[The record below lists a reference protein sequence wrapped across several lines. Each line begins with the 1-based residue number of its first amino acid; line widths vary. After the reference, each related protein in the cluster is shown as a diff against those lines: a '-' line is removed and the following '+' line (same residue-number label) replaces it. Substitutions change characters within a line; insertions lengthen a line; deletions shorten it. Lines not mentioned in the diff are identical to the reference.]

1 MSARDSAAPPPG
13 LRLARRLGRIKPSLT
28 LAVTAKA
35 AALAR
40 KGVDIASYGAGEP
53 DFDTPAHIREAA
65 KRALDGGATRYTD
78 VGGTPE
84 LRDAVAK
91 WLDAAHGGL
100 GLAAENI
107 LVSCGAKHSLY
118 NLFQALLDEG
128 DEVVV
133 SAPYWVSYPEMIGMA
148 GGTPVI
154 LETRPEEGFLFSGAQ
169 LDAVCTPRT
178 RAVILVSPS
187 NPTGAVADRA
197 NLESIAE
204 VCVRRN
210 LLVVS
215 DDIYRSL
222 VYGDAAYTQIATLGR
237 EIRERTILVDGVSK
251 TYAMTGWRIGFCAA
265 PAPLIRGMAT
275 MQGQSTSNPAAV
287 SQAAALAAI
296 TGPQDC
302 VEAMRQQFD
311 RRRRAMV
318 DRLRAMPGVQCV
330 EPRGAF
336 YAFPDLRGC
345 LGKRAPG
352 GARIADDLGLAE
364 YLLEHARVA
373 VVPGSGFGA
382 PGFARLSYATS
393 LENIEAGLS
402 RMHAALVELT

>member
-1 MSARDSAAPPPG
+1 MSMTIK
-13 LRLARRLGRIKPSLT
+13 LAGRLGKIKPSMT

-35 AALAR
+35 AALVR
-40 KGVDIASYGAGEP
+40 QGIDVIGYGAGEP
-53 DFDTPAHIREAA
+53 DFDTPEHIKDAA
-65 KRALDGGATRYTD
+65 KRALDSGATKYTD

-84 LRDAVAK
+84 LRKAAAE
-91 WLDAAHGGL
+91 WLGKAHGLQL
-100 GLAAENI
+100 GPENI

-128 DEVVV
+128 DEVVI
-133 SAPYWVSYPEMIGMA
+133 SAPYWVSYPEHVTMA
-148 GGTPVI
+148 GGKPVI
-154 LETRPEEGFLFSGAQ
+154 LETTPESGFLFSGAQ
-169 LDAVCTPRT
+169 LDAACTPRT

-187 NPTGAVADRA
+187 NPTGAVADKK
-197 NLESIAE
+197 NLEEIAE

-222 VYGDAAYTQIATLGR
+222 VYGGQYTSIATLGK
-237 EIRERTILVDGVSK
+237 EIRERTILIDGVSK

-265 PAPLIRGMAT
+265 PPELIKGMGV

-296 TGPQDC
+296 TGPQEC
-302 VEAMRQQFD
+302 VDAMRREFD
-311 RRRRAMV
+311 QRRKVMV
-318 DRLRAMPGVQCV
+318 ELLRAMPGVKCV

-345 LGKRAPG
+345 LGKHAPG
-352 GARIADDLGLAE
+352 GGIVDDDLALAE
-364 YLLEHARVA
+364 YLIERARVA
-373 VVPGSGFGA
+373 IVPGSGFGA

-393 LENIEAGLS
+393 MEKIQTGLG
-402 RMHAALVELT
+402 RMHKALAELH

>member
-1 MSARDSAAPPPG
+1 MSMDIKLASR
-13 LRLARRLGRIKPSLT
+13 LRKIKPSMT

-35 AALAR
+35 AALVR
-40 KGVDIASYGAGEP
+40 QGIDVIGYGAGEP
-53 DFDTPAHIREAA
+53 DFDTPEHIKDAA
-65 KRALDGGATRYTD
+65 KRALDGGATKYTD

-84 LRDAVAK
+84 LRKAVAE
-91 WLDAAHGGL
+91 WLGKAHGLQL
-100 GLAAENI
+100 GAENI

-128 DEVVV
+128 DEVVI
-133 SAPYWVSYPEMIGMA
+133 SAPYWVSYPEIVTMA
-148 GGTPVI
+148 GGKPII
-154 LETRPEEGFLFSGAQ
+154 LETTPETGFLFSGAQ

-187 NPTGAVADRA
+187 NPTGAVADKK
-197 NLESIAE
+197 NLEEIAE

-210 LLVVS
+210 MLVVS

-222 VYGDAAYTQIATLGR
+222 VYGGLQYTSIATLGK
-237 EIRERTILVDGVSK
+237 EIRDRTILIDGVSK

-265 PAPLIRGMAT
+265 PADVIKGMGV

-296 TGPQDC
+296 TGPQEC
-302 VEAMRQQFD
+302 VEAMRREFD
-311 RRRRAMV
+311 KRRVVMV
-318 DRLRAMPGVQCV
+318 EKLRAMPGVRCV

-345 LGKRAPG
+345 LGKHVPG
-352 GARIADDLGLAE
+352 GGIVDDDLALAE
-364 YLLEHARVA
+364 YLIEKARVA
-373 VVPGSGFGA
+373 IVPGSGFGA

-393 LENIEAGLS
+393 MEKIETGLG
-402 RMHAALVELT
+402 RMHKALAELH

>member
-1 MSARDSAAPPPG
+1 MSMTI
-13 LRLARRLGRIKPSLT
+13 RLASRLSKIKPSMT

-35 AALAR
+35 AHLSR
-40 KGVDIASYGAGEP
+40 QGIDVIGYGAGEP
-53 DFDTPAHIREAA
+53 DFDTPEHIKDAA
-65 KRALDGGATRYTD
+65 KRALDSGATKYTD

-84 LRDAVAK
+84 LRKAAAE
-91 WLDAAHGGL
+91 WLGKAHNL
-100 GLAAENI
+100 QLAAENI

-128 DEVVV
+128 DEVII
-133 SAPYWVSYPEMIGMA
+133 SAPYWVSYPEHVTMA
-148 GGTPVI
+148 GGKPVI
-154 LETRPEEGFLFSGAQ
+154 IETTPETGFLFSGAQ
-169 LDAVCTPRT
+169 LDAACTSRT

-187 NPTGAVADRA
+187 NPTGAVADKK
-197 NLESIAE
+197 NLEEIAE
-204 VCVRRN
+204 VCVKRN

-222 VYGDAAYTQIATLGR
+222 VYGGQYTSIATLGK
-237 EIRERTILVDGVSK
+237 EIRERTILIDGVSK

-265 PAPLIRGMAT
+265 PPELIKGMAV

-296 TGPQDC
+296 TGPQEC
-302 VEAMRQQFD
+302 VEAMRREFD
-311 RRRRAMV
+311 KRRMV
-318 DRLRAMPGVQCV
+318 MVEKLRAMPGVKCV

-345 LGKRAPG
+345 LGKHVPG
-352 GARIADDLGLAE
+352 GGIVDDDLALAE
-364 YLLEHARVA
+364 YLIEKARVA
-373 VVPGSGFGA
+373 IVPGSGFGA

-393 LENIEAGLS
+393 MEKIETGLG
-402 RMHAALVELT
+402 RMHKALAELK